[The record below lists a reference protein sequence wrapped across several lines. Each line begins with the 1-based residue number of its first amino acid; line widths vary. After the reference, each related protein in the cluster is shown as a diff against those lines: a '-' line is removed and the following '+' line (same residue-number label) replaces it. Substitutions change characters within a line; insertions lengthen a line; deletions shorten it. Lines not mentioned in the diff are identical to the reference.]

1 MKEMSNYVAFMIE
14 INKENSAVNTNIA
27 DTS

>member
-14 INKENSAVNTNIA
+14 INKEISAVNTNIA